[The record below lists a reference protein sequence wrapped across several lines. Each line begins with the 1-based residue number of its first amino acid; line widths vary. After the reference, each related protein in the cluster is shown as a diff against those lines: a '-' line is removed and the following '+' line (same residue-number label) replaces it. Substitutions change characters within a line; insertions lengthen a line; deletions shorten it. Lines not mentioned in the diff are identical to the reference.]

1 MDERES
7 SNNRR
12 LDSGASRSG
21 LSDEADVYSQVGEHV
36 AAVIRAAEVAAADTT
51 EQAKNKAIGIREN
64 ATAEAARA
72 LAEARQKADDLVA
85 KAQQVSQETEAQGRL
100 VREKADEYATERRR
114 VADAQATKMIEA
126 AEQVA
131 ARKVQE
137 AREQQQAQQKA
148 LELTEA
154 HLGKLIVGL
163 HELTSHLE
171 DLLRTDTEETLESA
185 LDASIQTAAGAGQ
198 HPE

>member
-7 SNNRR
+7 SNKRR

-21 LSDEADVYSQVGEHV
+21 PSGETADVYSQVGERV

-51 EQAKNKAIGIREN
+51 EEAKRQAIAIREN

-72 LAEARQKADDLVA
+72 LEEARRKADELVA
-85 KAQQVSQETEAQGRL
+85 QAQQLSEETEAQGRL
-100 VREKADEYATERRR
+100 VREEADEYADERRR
-114 VADAQATKMIEA
+114 VADAQAMKMIEA

-137 AREQQQAQQKA
+137 AGEQRKAQQKA

-154 HLGKLIVGL
+154 QLGKLIVGL
-163 HELTSHLE
+163 RELTSHLE
-171 DLLRTDTEETLESA
+171 GLLRTDTEETIESA
-185 LDASIQTAAGAGQ
+185 LDASVQAAAGAQ
-198 HPE
+198 PE